1 MRFKKQDIFL
11 LHRILINI
19 AFIIYFLMMYFRKKA
34 NLLFLKKPLYFF
46 KIFFLLYLIG
56 VFIFTIYNFVV
67 NKPAKKYQKKW
78 ITIFLLDSFT
88 MLLFSILI
96 LINL

>member
-1 MRFKKQDIFL
+1 MRFKNQNMYLI
-11 LHRILINI
+11 HRILVNI
-19 AFIIYFLMMYFRKKA
+19 AFIIYFLIMYFNKVAK
-34 NLLFLKKPLYFF
+34 LLFFKKLLYFLRVVV
-46 KIFFLLYLIG
+46 LLYLIV
-56 VFIFTIYNFVV
+56 VFVFTIYNFVV